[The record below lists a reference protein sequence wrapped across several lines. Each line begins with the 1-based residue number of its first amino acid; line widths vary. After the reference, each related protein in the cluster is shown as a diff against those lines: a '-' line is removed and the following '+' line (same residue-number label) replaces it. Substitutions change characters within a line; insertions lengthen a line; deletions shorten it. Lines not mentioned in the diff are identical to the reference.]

1 MALAVLVIA
10 LMAGFMVDVA
20 PRCSEAAPPS
30 ATLLIGDAIKLA
42 GC

>member
-1 MALAVLVIA
+1 ML
-10 LMAGFMVDVA
+10 DTA
-20 PRCSEAAPPS
+20 PRCSESAPAS